1 VPARARPTP
10 ASDLR
15 DRLLAAAVKLIGT
28 RGPQGF
34 SLREVARRAA
44 VSEAAPYHHFA
55 NREALLAAVAE
66 QGFAELAAAMA
77 ATWARHADPLARLQ
91 ALGVDYVRFALRR
104 PSSLR
109 VMFGAEIPDK
119 SRHPGLERI
128 SRHTFG
134 LLVYAIA
141 DCQAAGRVVAG
152 DTEELA
158 IAAWAIVHGLSE
170 LFIDHKL
177 QAHAGSPA
185 QVDALTRR
193 VTEILLHGLAT
204 APPARVSRAA
214 PSRRTGRQRLRS
226 VSPSRGQR

>member
-10 ASDLR
+10 APDLR
-15 DRLLAAAVKLIGT
+15 ERLLAAAVKLIRT

-55 NREALLAAVAE
+55 NREALLAVVAE

-77 ATWARHADPLARLQ
+77 ATWASHADPRARLQ

-119 SRHPGLERI
+119 SRHPGLERV

-134 LLVYAIA
+134 LLVQAIA
-141 DCQAAGRVVAG
+141 ECQAVGQVVAG

-170 LFIDHKL
+170 LLVDHKL

-193 VTEILLHGLAT
+193 VTEILLRGLAG
-204 APPARVSRAA
+204 APPARVTPAHRAGGR
-214 PSRRTGRQRLRS
+214 PRRA
-226 VSPSRGQR
+226 VSPSRSQR